1 MNLQCTLC
9 NERARFYIVRVYT
22 DLRGRRWEV
31 YECARCGHR
40 VQYAVT

>member
-1 MNLQCTLC
+1 MILRCPRCHRRVQ
-9 NERARFYIVRVYT
+9 FFIVQVYT

-31 YECARCGHR
+31 YECDRCKHR